1 MMNTSSMIKLQYVA
15 NIHFLT
21 MKHLLIRLS
30 AGLLLTLTSTA
41 SLPAFSQ
48 SSASPSAPATQGG
61 DQFSNSPL
69 FRGVNLTPQQKTQLL
84 SIRKEADTQIVQML
98 TPAQKKIASTKGP
111 RAVKF
116 TKPQQEKIMVIAK
129 KSSAKTEAVFTPE
142 QIKQIKEN
150 IKALQGANG
159 QSPAPGGQK

>member
-1 MMNTSSMIKLQYVA
+1 
-15 NIHFLT
+15 
-21 MKHLLIRLS
+21 MKQLLIRLS
-30 AGLLLTLTSTA
+30 AGLLLTLATTVN
-41 SLPAFSQ
+41 LPAISQ
-48 SSASPSAPATQGG
+48 PSASPSAAQGG

-69 FRGVNLTPQQKTQLL
+69 FRGVTLTPQQKSQLL
-84 SIRKEADTQIVQML
+84 SIRKDADNQIIKLL

-111 RAVKF
+111 RAVQF

-159 QSPAPGGQK
+159 QAPGQK

>member
-1 MMNTSSMIKLQYVA
+1 
-15 NIHFLT
+15 
-21 MKHLLIRLS
+21 MKQLLIRLS
-30 AGLLLTLTSTA
+30 AGLLLTLATTVN
-41 SLPAFSQ
+41 LPAISQ
-48 SSASPSAPATQGG
+48 PSASPSATQGG

-69 FRGVNLTPQQKTQLL
+69 FRGVTLTPQQKSQLL
-84 SIRKEADTQIVQML
+84 SIRKDADNQIIKLL

-111 RAVKF
+111 RAVQF

-159 QSPAPGGQK
+159 QAPGQK

>member
-1 MMNTSSMIKLQYVA
+1 
-15 NIHFLT
+15 
-21 MKHLLIRLS
+21 MKQLLLRLS
-30 AGLLLTLTSTA
+30 AGLLLTLATTLN
-41 SLPAFSQ
+41 LPAVSQ
-48 SSASPSAPATQGG
+48 PSTNPSAPATQGG

-69 FRGVNLTPQQKTQLL
+69 FRGVTLTPQQKTQLL
-84 SIRKEADTQIVQML
+84 SIRKDADNQIIKLL
-98 TPAQKKIASTKGP
+98 TPAQKKIASTQGP

-159 QSPAPGGQK
+159 QAPGKK